1 MSEIESISIKQ
12 CPICGKEFCVLYP
25 DMYRYKRTDRN
36 QLKYFCSWSCLREF
50 DKQKGEKIMTVL
62 SDDQRA
68 EAVRIALTGK
78 SPMPFLKE
86 CGIKN
91 PSQCFKIIKKN
102 LKESDPE
109 TWAKIPG
116 TFKNYNYKPKP
127 RKVKQIETPESEFVP
142 AGKPKP
148 LDGGEWEKLEIQEAK
163 KPEAVETPER
173 QIGGLCP
180 PPEVEDDRFLFHT
193 AAVRNKKLG
202 TFYYDDKHGTIDWR
216 HPYGEEISMF
226 PEDYRLLRDSIDMI
240 LHVLGV
246 EL

>member
-1 MSEIESISIKQ
+1 MGGHESRIHPDGMAGGGAAVSEIESISIKQ
-12 CPICGKEFCVLYP
+12 CPICGKEFSVLYP
-25 DMYRYKRTDRN
+25 DMYRYKRTARN

-127 RKVKQIETPESEFVP
+127 MKV
-142 AGKPKP
+142 
-148 LDGGEWEKLEIQEAK
+148 
-163 KPEAVETPER
+163 
-173 QIGGLCP
+173 
-180 PPEVEDDRFLFHT
+180 
-193 AAVRNKKLG
+193 
-202 TFYYDDKHGTIDWR
+202 
-216 HPYGEEISMF
+216 
-226 PEDYRLLRDSIDMI
+226 
-240 LHVLGV
+240 
-246 EL
+246 